1 MEETVITKR
10 NPIVLI
16 RFFIIIEIVAFALY
30 FFGTFL
36 DEYKQLIYDFLSL
49 SGFFSYNAFKFPF
62 LSFLQFLITVYA
74 FLRWY
79 YESYSVRPNSIS
91 HQWGVFFRRKKTIP
105 FNKSSKFTV
114 SAGPL
119 GKILQYGTIR
129 VKNKSASES
138 LTIADVSRPQ
148 KILEAIKSFL
158 NPPPAFSP
166 PDINRFL
173 SEAEHERLEFKS
185 SFRFDHRTS
194 QVNRNLEKTI
204 MKTISAFLNSKGG
217 HIIIGVDDKRKPVGL
232 TKDYKT
238 LSKENSD
245 SFENHF
251 TNIFN
256 SMIGPEF
263 RDKVNVSFHNFD
275 ENEICVVQA
284 IASER
289 PVYLKNDGI
298 EYFYIRTG
306 NATTPLKLSEI
317 ENYSR
322 TRFKTLPEKD

>member
-1 MEETVITKR
+1 
-10 NPIVLI
+10 
-16 RFFIIIEIVAFALY
+16 
-30 FFGTFL
+30 
-36 DEYKQLIYDFLSL
+36 
-49 SGFFSYNAFKFPF
+49 
-62 LSFLQFLITVYA
+62 
-74 FLRWY
+74 
-79 YESYSVRPNSIS
+79 
-91 HQWGVFFRRKKTIP
+91 
-105 FNKSSKFTV
+105 
-114 SAGPL
+114 
-119 GKILQYGTIR
+119 
-129 VKNKSASES
+129 
-138 LTIADVSRPQ
+138 
-148 KILEAIKSFL
+148 
-158 NPPPAFSP
+158 
-166 PDINRFL
+166 
-173 SEAEHERLEFKS
+173 
-185 SFRFDHRTS
+185 
-194 QVNRNLEKTI
+194 